1 MYFGS
6 KEGFLKSDE
15 KRAEGA
21 RMWLDTFNGS
31 GSDELCDPKEFCHD
45 LYNLSY
51 AFFEIRTLLA
61 KNPESVPL
69 QSDLMRGFALARW
82 NVLRRFPYLLNA
94 DLVDRSFAA
103 LETLFELGCRQK
115 ADDLKA
121 DAVRRKNALAV
132 THFFQ
137 NALHSFYL
145 GQTRGLLNFD
155 RLMGQLRPPPPV
167 YTHIPPS
174 KLLH

>member
-1 MYFGS
+1 MLYAS
-6 KEGFLKSDE
+6 KEEFLKSDE
-15 KRAEGA
+15 KRAEST
-21 RMWLDTFNGS
+21 RMWLEMFNGS
-31 GSDELCDPKEFCHD
+31 NFDEWSEPKDFCHD

-51 AFFEIRTLLA
+51 AFSEIRTLLA
-61 KNPESVPL
+61 KAPETVPL
-69 QSDLMRGFALARW
+69 QNELVLGFALARL

-103 LETLFELGCRQK
+103 LENLFELEGRQEGG
-115 ADDLKA
+115 
-121 DAVRRKNALAV
+121 DAEQRASRRKDALAV

-145 GQTRGLLNFD
+145 GRITGLLDFD
-155 RLMGQLRPPPPV
+155 RLLGQLHPPPPV

-174 KLLH
+174 KYLQ